1 MFRKFEAA
9 HEEFSCCLLESIGR
23 QWREGEKVT
32 PFCLLNTVTFLSL
45 LPCMDGSFPRGTQ
58 WGWAAR
64 AISFER
70 LLFFPPAK
78 IKRARG
84 HGEYKKSDL
93 ITMDTHYKQAG
104 RRCRWNEKG
113 KVSQEIFPM
122 RKIIRRINI

>member
-1 MFRKFEAA
+1 MADLNQSVRILVFPYE
-9 HEEFSCCLLESIGR
+9 CLS
-23 QWREGEKVT
+23 
-32 PFCLLNTVTFLSL
+32 
-45 LPCMDGSFPRGTQ
+45 

-93 ITMDTHYKQAG
+93 ITTDTHYKKAG

-113 KVSQEIFPM
+113 KVSQEMFPM
-122 RKIIRRINI
+122 RKFIRRINI